1 MLGEAVAVYFIVT
14 RKLLLFTL
22 AVSGLQF
29 CGVMQQ
35 KGIISVTDG
44 LQVIVPCLEE

>member
-22 AVSGLQF
+22 AVSGLKF
-29 CGVMQQ
+29 CGIMQQ
-35 KGIISVTDG
+35 KDIISVTDG
-44 LQVIVPCLEE
+44 LQVIVPSLET